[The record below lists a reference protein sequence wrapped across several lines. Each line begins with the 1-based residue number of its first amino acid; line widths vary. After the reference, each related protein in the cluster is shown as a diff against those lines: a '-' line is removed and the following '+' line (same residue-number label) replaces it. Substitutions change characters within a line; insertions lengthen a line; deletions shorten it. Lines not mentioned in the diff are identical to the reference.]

1 MRPSRKRVIII
12 VAVIAVLYLCY
23 QFFSISGIS
32 SDYDSPRHKYHG
44 VMKLV
49 SLTATSHPSTVDGEF
64 FCTED
69 GTELPQKFV
78 NDDYCDCPDGSDE
91 PLTSACSNV
100 DFKCKNGH
108 IIGHPDRMHISS
120 GRVND
125 GICDCCDGSDELVP
139 PHPGYLRGQQLFFQ
153 HFSRVPIIPCRIV
166 C

>member
-12 VAVIAVLYLCY
+12 VSVIAVLYLCY

-32 SDYDSPRHKYHG
+32 SDYESHPHKYDG

-49 SLTATSHPSTVDGEF
+49 SQTATSLLPTSNGKFLCTKDGI
-64 FCTED
+64 
-69 GTELPQKFV
+69 ELPLQYV
-78 NDDYCDCPDGSDE
+78 NDDYCDCSDGSDE
-91 PLTSACSNV
+91 PLTSACSHI

-108 IIGHPDRMHISS
+108 IIGHPDRMHMSS

-125 GICDCCDGSDELVP
+125 GICDCCDGSDEIVP
-139 PHPGYLRGQQLFFQ
+139 PHPGFLRGQQLFFQ
-153 HFSRVPIIPCRIV
+153 PLSSVPIIPCKFV